1 MSEDYNKL
9 LDMWRDEKQRRQFA
23 ENEVERLKK
32 EIPMIREDVQV
43 ELLQKDKR
51 ILDLETIDK
60 KHQKQMGELIEDN
73 KKLSKQIQDL
83 DKVKELRSK
92 GLI

>member
-9 LDMWRDEKQRRQFA
+9 LDMWRGEKDKRQSA

-43 ELLQKDKR
+43 EILQKDKR

-60 KHQKQMGELIEDN
+60 GHQKQMGELIEDN

>member
-1 MSEDYNKL
+1 
-9 LDMWRDEKQRRQFA
+9 MWRDEKQRRQFA

-60 KHQKQMGELIEDN
+60 RHQKQMGELIEDN

>member
-1 MSEDYNKL
+1 
-9 LDMWRDEKQRRQFA
+9 
-23 ENEVERLKK
+23 
-32 EIPMIREDVQV
+32 MIREDVQV

-60 KHQKQMGELIEDN
+60 GHQKQMGELIEDN

>member
-1 MSEDYNKL
+1 VSEDYNKL

-51 ILDLETIDK
+51 ILDLQTIDK
-60 KHQKQMGELIEDN
+60 GHQKQMGELIEDN

>member
-1 MSEDYNKL
+1 VSEDYNKL
-9 LDMWRDEKQRRQFA
+9 LDMWRGEKDKRQSA

-60 KHQKQMGELIEDN
+60 GHQKQMGELIEDN